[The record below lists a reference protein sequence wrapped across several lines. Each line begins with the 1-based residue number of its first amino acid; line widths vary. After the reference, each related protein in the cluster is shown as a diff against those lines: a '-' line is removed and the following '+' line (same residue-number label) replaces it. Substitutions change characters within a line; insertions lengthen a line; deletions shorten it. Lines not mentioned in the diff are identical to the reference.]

1 MTVCPKCGY
10 TRRPEDQAPDYE
22 CPKCGIVYAKYLE
35 HLRIKNSVEETA
47 PQPTAATP
55 VPEPSATAAEGTA
68 PAVKKP
74 RTLGDQVY
82 GWLVILVIVW
92 AVFPS
97 GSDKKKAT
105 AAVAPTDHSSSA
117 FVRCQ
122 RYVRD
127 RLKAPATADF
137 PFLDRRTWKFDD
149 DVYVVK
155 SYVDAQNSFGAMLRT
170 NWHCKVQYVGGDW
183 KLLELE
189 LINP

>member
-1 MTVCPKCGY
+1 MTTCPKCGY
-10 TRRPEDQAPDYE
+10 VRQAADTAPDYE
-22 CPKCGIVYAKYLE
+22 CPKCGIVYSKYQPRPQIAKVAE
-35 HLRIKNSVEETA
+35 QETA
-47 PQPTAATP
+47 QIVGA
-55 VPEPSATAAEGTA
+55 EPSMSFRE
-68 PAVKKP
+68 
-74 RTLGDQVY
+74 R
-82 GWLVILVIVW
+82 
-92 AVFPS
+92 
-97 GSDKKKAT
+97 SDKWLAKNTKFTTLVFLGVVVVPILYLFAYGERT
-105 AAVAPTDHSSSA
+105 PKQVPPMAAVTPTDHSSSA
-117 FVRCQ
+117 FTRCQ

-137 PFLDRRTWKFDD
+137 PFLDRKTWKFDD